1 MGTHGVTHTAG
12 SGGITRE
19 KALRAAGAGVV
30 GTIAF
35 DLFGLVMGLGW
46 DIPGLLGERIGGG
59 LFVGVLAHYANGI
72 LLAII
77 FAGLAPLFVGPLYL
91 RAVQFITIQVV
102 FGVWLFMMPVMG
114 MGALGLKMGAMM
126 PVMVLVR
133 HWVYAVVM
141 GLVYAR
147 MLGESRSTGA
157 H

>member
-1 MGTHGVTHTAG
+1 MGMHGATHEAE

-19 KALRAAGAGVV
+19 KALRAALAGIV

-35 DLFGLVMGLGW
+35 DLFGLVMRQGW
-46 DIPGLLGERIGGG
+46 DLPGLLGERIGGG

-72 LLAII
+72 LLAVI
-77 FAGLAPLFVGPLYL
+77 FAGLVPLFAGALWL
-91 RAVQFITIQVV
+91 RAAQFITVQTI

-114 MGALGLKMGAMM
+114 MGALGLNMGAMA
-126 PVMVLVR
+126 PVMALVR

-147 MLGESRSTGA
+147 MFEGVRE
-157 H
+157 